1 MFLLFKLTL
10 APASIL
16 LATLIARRFG
26 HGAAGFLS
34 GFPVISGPIVAA
46 LIFSLPA
53 EQVEGIARAT
63 LAASPAT
70 FAHIVAFA
78 WLSRRLPWWGCL
90 IGATAAFFA
99 AGALTTAAWMPGAVQ
114 LVLAIAG
121 PFVALAAMP
130 RASTVT
136 GAVPVP
142 RIEIAMRVAGTF
154 VLAAAVLLSAQHVS
168 AAVSGL
174 LLAWPISG
182 TILPGFTLPA
192 YGHPATVTLLRGLSI
207 GLAGFV
213 WFYVAL
219 AFLLGAGV
227 GGFVAFVAAAL
238 VSGIVGVLSH
248 RKSRLDT
255 SSSPSHCE

>member
-1 MFLLFKLTL
+1 MILLFKLTL

-16 LATLIARRFG
+16 LATLVAQRFG
-26 HGAAGFLS
+26 HGASGFLS
-34 GFPVISGPIVAA
+34 GFPVISGPIVAV
-46 LIFSLPA
+46 LMFSLPA

-78 WLSRRLPWWGCL
+78 WLSQRLPWWGCL
-90 IGATAAFFA
+90 IGAAAAFFGV
-99 AGALTTAAWMPGAVQ
+99 GALTTSSSVPDVLQ
-114 LVLAIAG
+114 VVLAIVG
-121 PFVALAAMP
+121 PFAAVAAMP
-130 RASTVT
+130 RAGAVV

-142 RIEIAMRVAGTF
+142 RIEIAMRVAVTF
-154 VLAAAVLLSAQHVS
+154 VLAATVILGAPHVPAVA
-168 AAVSGL
+168 SGL

-182 TILPGFTLPA
+182 TILPCFTLPA
-192 YGHPATVTLLRGLSI
+192 YGHAATVTLLRGLAV

-227 GGFVAFVAAAL
+227 GGVVAFVAAAL
-238 VSGIVGVLSH
+238 TAGVVGWLF
-248 RKSRLDT
+248 KS
-255 SSSPSHCE
+255 